1 MKIRSA
7 EGPKNLQKNQK
18 KHKTQKPKKKEK
30 TLFFG
35 FLADTPTEWKS

>member
-7 EGPKNLQKNQK
+7 EGPKNLQK
-18 KHKTQKPKKKEK
+18 KHKNHKKTKKKKEK